1 MAKHYVFF
9 IRDVLPKP
17 EAHLV
22 QATNS
27 ANAAAN
33 LGYSTILVY
42 LQKGP
47 KAVQPISW
55 IAPIQIQEPDVNL
68 ARFYNLQPHLKVVPL
83 PMPWPVDHI
92 RGKLT
97 NSSTIVSRYYFPF
110 HIRPVAQL
118 VHTRDWNFVKTAI
131 KHGVPAIYEH
141 HHHDNK
147 RFEPEIV
154 QHPLFQISVTV
165 ADTIRQSMIN
175 NGMPAEKVVKLHNGF
190 NRSFLIRHLDD
201 AEQWRQ
207 KLLPGDRSSLIVYSG
222 ALYRFKGI
230 NVLIEAAK
238 LMPHVQFVLAGGPNT
253 QVSTYQELCR
263 QMQVNNVK
271 FLGFVPQN
279 ELASLLQAADVL
291 AHPHCSGEAATFTSP
306 LKLFDYMASGTP
318 IVSTE
323 IPPLM
328 EFQSS
333 NAVAGW
339 CQPDNPQELAECL
352 QSVLEHYPRKP
363 EGYVQ
368 GTNFVQQFSWENRIA
383 RILSYVDEVYRPKIQ
398 SS

>member
-1 MAKHYVFF
+1 MTKHYIFF

-33 LGYSTILVY
+33 LGYATLLFY
-42 LQKGP
+42 LQKGQE
-47 KAVQPISW
+47 ALQPLSW
-55 IAPIQIQEPDVNL
+55 ITPIQPQTPDAKL
-68 ARFYNLQPHLKVVPL
+68 ARFYNLQSQLKVVPL
-83 PMPWPVDHI
+83 PMPWPVDRI
-92 RGKLT
+92 RSKLT
-97 NSSTIVSRYYFPF
+97 NSSTVVSQYYFPF
-110 HIRPVAQL
+110 HIRPMAQI

-141 HHHDNK
+141 HHHDSK

-154 QHPLFQISVTV
+154 KSPLFQMSVTV
-165 ADTIRQSMIN
+165 ADTIRQSMIE

-190 NRSFLIRHLDD
+190 NRLFLMRHPQD
-201 AEQWRQ
+201 AAQWRQ
-207 KLLPGDRSSLIVYSG
+207 KLLSSSNRSLLVVYSG

-230 NVLIEAAK
+230 NMLIESAK
-238 LMPHVQFVLAGGPNT
+238 LMPHVQFVLAGGPNA
-253 QVSTYQELCR
+253 QVLIYQDLCR
-263 QMQVNNVK
+263 QMQIDNVS

-279 ELASLLQAADVL
+279 ELASLLQAADAL

-328 EFQSS
+328 EFKSS

-339 CQPDNPQELAECL
+339 CQPDSPIEFAECL
-352 QSVLEHYPRKP
+352 QSVLERYPRKP
-363 EGYVQ
+363 EGYAQ
-368 GTNFVQQFSWENRIA
+368 GAAFVQQFSWENRIA
-383 RILSYVDEVYRPKIQ
+383 TILNYVDAAYRPILR
-398 SS
+398 